1 MANLSVRLPPEV
13 EARLEDETQRTQRSR
28 SDLVREA
35 VSEYLTRRHKE
46 RIIEDMRQAAQ
57 VLYSH
62 PHAKDEGIASAEQGL
77 SDWLD
82 SIEREE
88 GAAAGAT
95 GRHRNGPD

>member
-46 RIIEDMRQAAQ
+46 RIIEDMRQAAH

-88 GAAAGAT
+88 GAAGKD
-95 GRHRNGPD
+95 PDEVWWD